1 MDKSTS
7 FFIIPDH
14 GHSSH
19 SHVESAVT
27 AASVSQESVLDL
39 GHTLKEHMRVH
50 RVEPEMFIGLSLC
63 FGFVFMLLV
72 DRVSGGHSHGSSA
85 TGMYS
90 VVLHVSDMLARV
102 STSCTLQKK
111 IAPDS
116 NFMIPCQS

>member
-1 MDKSTS
+1 MNDKSTS

-63 FGFVFMLLV
+63 CGFVFMLL
-72 DRVSGGHSHGSSA
+72 
-85 TGMYS
+85 
-90 VVLHVSDMLARV
+90 
-102 STSCTLQKK
+102 
-111 IAPDS
+111 P
-116 NFMIPCQS
+116 

>member
-1 MDKSTS
+1 MDKNTS

-19 SHVESAVT
+19 SHVENAVT

-63 FGFVFMLLV
+63 FGFGFMLLV
-72 DRVSGGHSHGSSA
+72 DRVSGGHSWIQCS
-85 TGMYS
+85 GMYS
-90 VVLHVSDMLARV
+90 VVLHVSDM
-102 STSCTLQKK
+102 
-111 IAPDS
+111 
-116 NFMIPCQS
+116 